1 MSDNQLPVSAQ
12 NKEVRQWAMLCHFA
26 AFLGLVFPFGSVLGP
41 LILWQVKKDMDPLID
56 DQGKEALNFQLT
68 VAIAWLVCFVLG
80 FVVIGFLLMVV
91 LVIAG
96 RAGVPSAPGA
106 TDARVAGAKVQS
118 ACCPRRNG
126 SSARRREW
134 PRRGKSGDSHS
145 IRRSAWKKSYSQ
157 GSWCIASRVLTGSD
171 DVRAWLSIA

>member
-80 FVVIGFLLMVV
+80 VVVIGFLLMVV
-91 LVIAG
+91 LVIAALILTIIG
-96 RAGVPSAPGA
+96 GVKANKG
-106 TDARVAGAKVQS
+106 
-118 ACCPRRNG
+118 
-126 SSARRREW
+126 
-134 PRRGKSGDSHS
+134 
-145 IRRSAWKKSYSQ
+145 
-157 GSWCIASRVLTGSD
+157 IAYRYPLTW
-171 DVRAWLSIA
+171 RLIK

>member
-91 LVIAG
+91 LVIAALILTIIG
-96 RAGVPSAPGA
+96 GIKANKG
-106 TDARVAGAKVQS
+106 
-118 ACCPRRNG
+118 
-126 SSARRREW
+126 
-134 PRRGKSGDSHS
+134 
-145 IRRSAWKKSYSQ
+145 
-157 GSWCIASRVLTGSD
+157 IAYRYPLTW
-171 DVRAWLSIA
+171 RLIK